1 MPIAIHHSIFPQRSL
16 EPIIHPLIKKID
28 PIRVIRVIREIF
40 TILLYFSSHS
50 ALKVGELTVTSLL
63 ILCIGSKN
71 NIPW

>member
-1 MPIAIHHSIFPQRSL
+1 MNAYRDTSFDISATLARTN
-16 EPIIHPLIKKID
+16 HPLIKKID